1 MTKTVCSAYYVCVTY
16 SDMPGSDDDG
26 WSDSDVEEVPETGNA
41 ASGLTTSQDLFS
53 EEPGISQLS
62 SLNGDEDF
70 ADDDQQPER
79 MDDEES
85 QQSNVNSQG
94 NDFRYSF
101 WTSLALWTVIFI
113 SRLMMVHFVPCQVMA
128 GAQSKSHIGAYL
140 GVSGVSWDTILVFCP

>member
-1 MTKTVCSAYYVCVTY
+1 MCVTY
-16 SDMPGSDDDG
+16 SDMPGIDDDG
-26 WSDSDVEEVPETGNA
+26 WSDSDVEDVPETGNA

-79 MDDEES
+79 TGDEKS

-94 NDFRYSF
+94 NDFGYSF
-101 WTSLALWTVIFI
+101 WTNLA
-113 SRLMMVHFVPCQVMA
+113 R
-128 GAQSKSHIGAYL
+128 
-140 GVSGVSWDTILVFCP
+140 

>member
-1 MTKTVCSAYYVCVTY
+1 MQCVEPSKLYSHSMNMYVCSITY

-79 MDDEES
+79 TGDEKS
-85 QQSNVNSQG
+85 QQSYVNSQG
-94 NDFRYSF
+94 YDLRYSF
-101 WTSLALWTVIFI
+101 
-113 SRLMMVHFVPCQVMA
+113 
-128 GAQSKSHIGAYL
+128 
-140 GVSGVSWDTILVFCP
+140 